1 MFQSETKYLD
11 LETAMTK
18 FFIKHKASGKFFHSK
33 GGTSNPT
40 NGTNLVLHSDI
51 HERMYFQFEVV
62 VNDGTISNMLQV
74 EKLSIPLVEKLTR

>member
-11 LETAMTK
+11 LETAMTT

-62 VNDGTISNMLQV
+62 DERWDYIKHVASRKIVHSFG
-74 EKLSIPLVEKLTR
+74 